1 MEVVRIEAKVKLNG
15 CVVVENLPFDE
26 GETVEITIE
35 GKDSESRDNLYP
47 LRGTPYTY
55 NDPFEPIVP
64 ADDWEVM
71 R

>member
-1 MEVVRIEAKVKLNG
+1 MEVHIEAKVQQHG
-15 CVVVENLPFDE
+15 RVIVENLPFDE

-35 GKDSESRDNLYP
+35 SKTVDGQANPYP

-55 NDPFEPIVP
+55 NDPFEPIVS
-64 ADDWEVM
+64 ADEWEVM